1 MHESDRIRIRLAL
14 NHLRNCSGCDAC
26 QRLREKIE
34 TQQRETK
41 RRRIAAEDA
50 TGRPASIQAQED
62 KARYGS
68 DGILRYPTSIPGVE
82 YSHRVI
88 DPSKPERPRSDTSLK
103 EKRDKE
109 EVEEDYR
116 KAQEDYRKAQEI
128 MKQCLQ

>member
-50 TGRPASIQAQED
+50 TGRPAS
-62 KARYGS
+62 
-68 DGILRYPTSIPGVE
+68 YPTSIPGVE

-109 EVEEDYR
+109 EEEEDYR